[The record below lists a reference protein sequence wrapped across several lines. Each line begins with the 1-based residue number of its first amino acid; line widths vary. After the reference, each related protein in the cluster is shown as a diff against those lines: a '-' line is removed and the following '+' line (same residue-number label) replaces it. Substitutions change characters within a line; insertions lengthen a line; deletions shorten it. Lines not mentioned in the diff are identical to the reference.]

1 MYNNYYYTFN
11 MQEIGRTVIVLGIIL
26 ALIGS
31 VLSVGD
37 RLPFI
42 GKLPGDILIKRDNF
56 TFFAPITTSIIIS
69 LVLTLIVNIIARLKG

>member
-1 MYNNYYYTFN
+1 